1 MNINNSSKVLA
12 YVTRFAGIFVVVVAI
27 MFSSFGIMPTSVH
40 AQSDEYDGYQFGSDS
55 DYDYS
60 GGYDYGDDYGYDY
73 SGGYDYSDDY
83 YDYEG
88 GYSYDDSDYDY
99 SYDNYSGYDA
109 YSGFGDYG
117 NDYDYYSYYPD
128 YSYDYY
134 YDTPTYYYDT
144 PTYTYVPPTYT
155 YTPPTYNPPHNNPP
169 HYSAPTCTLNA
180 SDTSIEEGQT
190 VTLTWTTSNATSA
203 TLSNFGSV
211 STGSG
216 SRSANPS
223 NQGGTNVTYTMHVT
237 GQGGSANCD
246 VTIHVNSHPV
256 NHNVSC
262 DISADDTS
270 IEDGDSVR
278 LEWNSNNANSA
289 RINQGI
295 GSVSTNSSRTV
306 RPSDDTTYTLTVTN
320 DQGDQATCS
329 VTVRVHENNDLSC
342 DLTASDTH
350 IENGDSTTL
359 RWDTDGDVDSA
370 RINQGIGSVDEDGGS
385 KRVSPD
391 FDTTY
396 RMTVEDRHGNE
407 ETCSVTVRVDSNDI
421 SINYPPNQPLVYLSQ
436 LPYTG
441 LDLTPGEWMAYI
453 LALIG
458 GAALIGYFVFS
469 RVMPF
474 ALARVKSARASAIVS
489 NDADAPAVVENV
501 TRQEVRAF
509 VSALAANDMAAAREF
524 ASANNTAL
532 FSEAAVVLDD
542 VRRARANGTVADAQV
557 AEMTADW
564 NADKLDATIA
574 KLADATS
581 ADEALG

>member
-1 MNINNSSKVLA
+1 
-12 YVTRFAGIFVVVVAI
+12 
-27 MFSSFGIMPTSVH
+27 
-40 AQSDEYDGYQFGSDS
+40 
-55 DYDYS
+55 
-60 GGYDYGDDYGYDY
+60 
-73 SGGYDYSDDY
+73 
-83 YDYEG
+83 
-88 GYSYDDSDYDY
+88 
-99 SYDNYSGYDA
+99 
-109 YSGFGDYG
+109 
-117 NDYDYYSYYPD
+117 
-128 YSYDYY
+128 
-134 YDTPTYYYDT
+134 
-144 PTYTYVPPTYT
+144 
-155 YTPPTYNPPHNNPP
+155 
-169 HYSAPTCTLNA
+169 
-180 SDTSIEEGQT
+180 
-190 VTLTWTTSNATSA
+190 
-203 TLSNFGSV
+203 
-211 STGSG
+211 
-216 SRSANPS
+216 
-223 NQGGTNVTYTMHVT
+223 MHVT

-385 KRVSPD
+385 KRIHPD
-391 FDTTY
+391 EDTT
-396 RMTVEDRHGNE
+396 
-407 ETCSVTVRVDSNDI
+407 
-421 SINYPPNQPLVYLSQ
+421 YLSQ